1 MNPIFNEYR
10 TMLNDFGVDLSQYDE
25 DKLWID
31 RMIIRGIGKNGED
44 KKICRLKINDNLEY
58 EHKFYKNIPSN
69 EELESYEETYQRM
82 HEIIAEREKESLNV
96 IIGSI
101 EKYPECSLILSTSM
115 GKDSKL
121 LEHLLRKVT
130 TNYRTVF
137 NNTTCDSA
145 DVYKEVKKRPEI
157 EVVTPKDKDGKPL
170 SIYKMARQ
178 YGFATRHHRWCCDIF
193 KEGNIKKYLNGEKN
207 IIEYLGMRNEES
219 KTRSDY
225 EFEKEDD
232 RFDKTWHFFLPIRKW
247 KELEVWLYTIHNN
260 IPINIKYLKGY
271 SRVGCHVIC
280 PFYTKSTWILDK
292 YWYRKQYDRF
302 HKELTRDFINREL
315 WSAKNCTEQEY
326 HMNWNGGVVRQEPTE
341 EVIREFMEYKGFDD
355 INLAK
360 QYFQKNCEDCGKKVY
375 KKDEVAM
382 NLKFFGREI
391 NKFRCK
397 KCFMKRFG
405 WTKEQWDEQVAR
417 FKQTGCTLF

>member
-10 TMLNDFGVDLSQYDE
+10 TMLNDFGVDLSQYDK

-44 KKICRLKINDNLEY
+44 KKICRLKVNDDLEY
-58 EHKFYKNIPSN
+58 EYKFYKDVPSN
-69 EELESYEETYQRM
+69 EELENYEETYQRM
-82 HEIIAEREKESLNV
+82 YETIAEREKESIGV
-96 IIGSI
+96 IKGSI
-101 EKYPECSLILSTSM
+101 EKYPECSLYCATSM

-121 LEHLLRKVT
+121 VEHLLKKVT
-130 TNYRTVF
+130 TDFTVIF

-157 EVVTPKDKDGKPL
+157 IMVTPKDENGRNL
-170 SIYKMARQ
+170 SLYKMAETN
-178 YGFATRHHRWCCDIF
+178 GFATRHHRWCCGIF
-193 KEGNIKKYLNGEKN
+193 KEGAIKDYLSDKKN

-219 KTRSDY
+219 ATRADY
-225 EFEKEDD
+225 EFEKTDD
-232 RFDKTWHFFLPIRKW
+232 RFDETWHIFLPIRKW
-247 KELEVWLYTIHNN
+247 TELEVWLYTIHNN
-260 IPINIKYLKGY
+260 IPINIKYKKGY
-271 SRVGCHVIC
+271 RRVGCHVIC
-280 PFYTKSTWILDK
+280 PYYTSSTWVLDK
-292 YWYRKQYDRF
+292 YWCPFQYNRF
-302 HKELTRDFINREL
+302 HEKLSKDFWDREISCRL
-315 WSAKNCTEQEY
+315 NCTEKEY
-326 HMNWNGGVVRQEPTE
+326 HTNWNGGIVRKEPTE
-341 EVIREFMEYKGFDD
+341 EVIKEFMEYKGFEN
-355 INLAK
+355 IELAK

-382 NLKFFGREI
+382 NLKFFGRET

>member
-44 KKICRLKINDNLEY
+44 KKICRLKVNDDLEY
-58 EHKFYKNIPSN
+58 EYKFYKNIPSN
-69 EELESYEETYQRM
+69 DELESYEETYQRM
-82 HEIIAEREKESLNV
+82 SESIAERERESIDV
-96 IIGSI
+96 IRGSI
-101 EKYPECSLILSTSM
+101 EKYPECSLVLSTSM

-137 NNTTCDSA
+137 NNTTCDSN

-157 EVVTPKDKDGKPL
+157 EIVTPKDKDGKPL
-170 SIYKMARQ
+170 SIYRMARQ
-178 YGFATRHHRWCCDIF
+178 YGFATRHHRWCCSIF
-193 KEGNIKKYLNGEKN
+193 KEGNIKKYLSDEKD

-232 RFDKTWHFFLPIRKW
+232 RFDENWHFFLPIRKW

-260 IPINIKYLKGY
+260 IPINTKYLKGY

-302 HKELTRDFINREL
+302 HDELTKDFVNREL

-326 HMNWNGGVVRQEPTE
+326 HMNWSGGVVRDEPTE
-341 EVIREFMEYKGFDD
+341 EVIKEFMEHNSFEN
-355 INLAK
+355 IELAK

-375 KKDEVAM
+375 KKDEIAM

-397 KCFMKRFG
+397 KCFMKHFG
-405 WTKEQWDEQVAR
+405 WKKEQWDEQVAR